1 MTGADP
7 AGDEGWIGGT
17 DLARWIRLGTTGLV
31 NAAPDEP
38 SLVGQPNR
46 VSTLELFF
54 DLVFVFTI
62 TQLTGSL
69 AEDLTVGAALRVLLV
84 FGVLWW
90 MYGGYAWLTNARTPS
105 VLPERLLLLLGMAGF
120 LTIGLAIPHAFSRR
134 GEAIALGLGYLLV
147 VAVHGALYLR
157 RNRNILRVVPFN
169 VVSALLIIA
178 AGAVGIS
185 GGHENP
191 LGYVLWVLALAV
203 QALSPLIIK
212 PHGRFSIQPSHFVER
227 HGALIIVAFGESV
240 ADVGI
245 GAAEHPVTF
254 ALVVQAALG
263 LALAA
268 ALWWAY
274 FGVGD
279 DDRAEEAMTQAD
291 PAARPAL
298 ALNAYFYSYIP
309 MLLGILT
316 LAAGIKQVIG
326 EPGSTARYPAC
337 LALGGGV
344 ALYLAGD
351 IAFRHALGIG
361 GPGFRGQLPRV
372 LAAVAALAVTPV
384 GTTLNVAAEIAL
396 LTAIVALALVAGQYQ
411 QVPPDSVEP

>member
-1 MTGADP
+1 MTGAGP
-7 AGDEGWIGGT
+7 GGGEPG
-17 DLARWIRLGTTGLV
+17 LA
-31 NAAPDEP
+31 DQP
-38 SLVGQPNR
+38 SR

-62 TQLTGSL
+62 TQLTQMLSD
-69 AEDLTVGAALRVLLV
+69 DLSVGAALRVLLV

-105 VLPERLLLLLGMAGF
+105 VLPERLLILLGMAGF
-120 LTIGLAIPHAFSRR
+120 LAVGLAIPHAFARR
-134 GEAIALGLGYLLV
+134 GEALALGLGYLLV

-169 VVSALLIIA
+169 VISAVAVIA
-178 AGAVGIS
+178 AALTGIS
-185 GGHENP
+185 HGHENP

-203 QALSPLIIK
+203 QGLSPLLIK

-240 ADVGI
+240 ADVGA
-245 GAAEHPVTF
+245 GAGEHPLTF

-279 DDRAEEAMTQAD
+279 DDRAQEAMTGAN
-291 PAARPAL
+291 PGARPAL
-298 ALNAYFYSYIP
+298 ALKAYFYSYIP

-316 LAAGIKQVIG
+316 LAAGVKRVIG
-326 EPGSTARYPAC
+326 ESGSTAHYPAC

-351 IAFRHALGIG
+351 IAFRRSLGIG
-361 GPGFRGQLPRV
+361 GRGWRTQLPRAV
-372 LAAVAALAVTPV
+372 AAVAALAVTPV
-384 GTTLNVAAEIAL
+384 GATLNVAAEIAL
-396 LTAIVALALVAGQYQ
+396 LAAIVALSLVAGQHQ
-411 QVPPDSVEP
+411 PVGADSLDT